1 MKMRLGHV
9 TNSSSSS
16 FIISKDQIDRDRLI
30 EVLLE
35 IANKEYAEYED
46 EDVDNNH
53 FTLEDD
59 VTSDCVAYRYHIA
72 ETTKE
77 HPLDKVN
84 IYGYERD
91 EYSDSD
97 LYDNHWF
104 IDNESCGRYDWWI
117 IDEILDQYGIKW
129 ERGYC
134 D

>member
-1 MKMRLGHV
+1 MKCRLSHV

-35 IANKEYAEYED
+35 IANKEYAYED
-46 EDVDNNH
+46 EDVDDNH

-59 VTSDCVAYRYHIA
+59 VTSNCVAGRYHITEA
-72 ETTKE
+72 TKE
-77 HPLDKVN
+77 HPLDKVD
-84 IYGYERD
+84 IYGYEWGK
-91 EYSDSD
+91 YSDSV

-117 IDEILDQYGIKW
+117 IDEILDKYGIEW

>member
-1 MKMRLGHV
+1 MKCRLSHV

-35 IANKEYAEYED
+35 IASKEHEYED
-46 EDVDNNH
+46 EEDK

-59 VTSDCVAYRYHIA
+59 VTSDCVAGRYHITEA
-72 ETTKE
+72 TKE
-77 HPLDKVN
+77 HPLDKVD
-84 IYGYERD
+84 IYEYEWD
-91 EYSDSD
+91 KYSDSV
-97 LYDNHWF
+97 LYDNHWV
-104 IDNESCGRYDWWI
+104 IDNESCGRYEWWI
-117 IDEILDQYGIKW
+117 IDEILDKYGIEW

>member
-1 MKMRLGHV
+1 MKCRLSHV

-16 FIISKDQIDRDRLI
+16 FIISKDQIDRNRLI

-35 IANKEYAEYED
+35 IANKEYAYED
-46 EDVDNNH
+46 EDVDDNH

-59 VTSDCVAYRYHIA
+59 VTSNCVAGRYHITEA
-72 ETTKE
+72 TKE

-84 IYGYERD
+84 IYGYEWD

-97 LYDNHWF
+97 PYDNHWF
-104 IDNESCGRYDWWI
+104 IDNESCGRYNWWI
-117 IDEILDQYGIKW
+117 IDEILDKYSIEW

>member
-1 MKMRLGHV
+1 MKLRFGHV

-16 FIISKDQIDRDRLI
+16 FIISKDQIDRDKLI
-30 EVLLE
+30 EILLE
-35 IANKEYAEYED
+35 IANKEYEEYEYD
-46 EDVDNNH
+46 PEEVP

-59 VTSDCVAYRYHIA
+59 VTSDCVAGRYHITEA
-72 ETTKE
+72 TKE

-84 IYGYERD
+84 IYGYEWD

-97 LYDNHWF
+97 IYDNHWF

-117 IDEILDQYGIKW
+117 IDEILDKYGIEW

>member
-1 MKMRLGHV
+1 MRLRLGHV

-16 FIISKDQIDRDRLI
+16 FIISKNQIDRDKLT

-35 IANKEYAEYED
+35 IANKEYAYE
-46 EDVDNNH
+46 EDK

-59 VTSDCVAYRYHIA
+59 VTSDCVAYRYHITEA
-72 ETTKE
+72 TKE

-84 IYGYERD
+84 IYGYEWD
-91 EYSDSD
+91 EHSDSD

-117 IDEILDQYGIKW
+117 IDEILDKYGIEW

>member
-1 MKMRLGHV
+1 MKCRLSHV

-35 IANKEYAEYED
+35 IANKEYAYED
-46 EDVDNNH
+46 EEDK

-59 VTSDCVAYRYHIA
+59 VTSDCVAYRYHIKEA
-72 ETTKE
+72 TKE
-77 HPLDKVN
+77 HPLDKVD
-84 IYGYERD
+84 IYGYEWD
-91 EYSDSD
+91 KYSDSV
-97 LYDNHWF
+97 LYDNHWV
-104 IDNESCGRYDWWI
+104 IDNESCGRYEWWI
-117 IDEILDQYGIKW
+117 IDEILDKYGIEW

>member
-1 MKMRLGHV
+1 MKCRLSHV

-35 IANKEYAEYED
+35 IANKEYAYED
-46 EDVDNNH
+46 EDVDDNH

-59 VTSDCVAYRYHIA
+59 VTSNCVAGRYHITEA
-72 ETTKE
+72 TKE
-77 HPLDKVN
+77 HSLDKVN
-84 IYGYERD
+84 IYGYEWD

-97 LYDNHWF
+97 IYDNHWF
-104 IDNESCGRYDWWI
+104 INNEGCGRYNWWI
-117 IDEILDQYGIKW
+117 IEEILDKYGIKW
-129 ERGYC
+129 QSGYC